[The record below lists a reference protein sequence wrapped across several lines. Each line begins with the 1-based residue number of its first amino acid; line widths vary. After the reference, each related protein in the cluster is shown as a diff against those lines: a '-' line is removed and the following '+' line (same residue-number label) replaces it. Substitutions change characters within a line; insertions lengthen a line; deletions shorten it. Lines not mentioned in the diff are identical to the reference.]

1 MDLEEDGAADAATA
15 CKRQKRNNSSD
26 ESCNEDDSEA
36 GTSTAAAGARRA
48 AAAGAGREAACT
60 SNDNLCSPE
69 NRKEAKKPVNS
80 HNNNNN
86 NKHSG
91 KGDDIDTVNAATTTT
106 TTTNAAHDEDNIT
119 RSPNSTPTSSLSA
132 SQSVDEPATQVD
144 DLTIDIHTV
153 SNTPNSSPIPE
164 DRVPNESELAVASSN
179 AQDDD
184 DTEDNELDALF
195 PIFNRPRMLRTRS
208 YRSTLSNSASS
219 STDAAS
225 DHNSD
230 ANSDTNDTEVD
241 GDNDADGDGTDEA
254 AEADNVEDYESRSP
268 SGPFPPDD
276 SSSGSSDVF
285 WHRYYATSNEDPD
298 SDDEYNEIEANPADK
313 EQVEI
318 AVNKVMCK
326 TKPSYTWNC
335 VQELMQREHNLF
347 NRIGWR
353 GGHTSVQSFGQGY
366 YGSRQVVERMKLM
379 STMSRHRGCVNC
391 LNFNRSG
398 DLICSGSDDLLI
410 VVWDWANGK
419 PRHSFKS
426 GHTLNIFQTKFID
439 SAGCLD
445 IVSSSRD
452 GHVRR
457 AVIPPS
463 GSSSFK
469 PMRLYTHSDAVHKVV
484 VVPQS
489 RHEIMSAG
497 EDAAVK
503 HFDLRSNEATTML
516 HCVGDKRRVRLFS
529 IAHHPYAPEFC
540 ISGSDDK
547 LRVYDKRK
555 LNKTV
560 HEMTPKD
567 IKNTKISQITC
578 AVYNHSGSE
587 ILASY
592 SDAGIYLFD
601 SRNYKEGEFLHSY
614 EGHVNSRTIKGVNF
628 FGPHSEYIVSGSDCG
643 HIFFWD
649 KNTESVINFMRGDLD
664 GVVNCLEP
672 HPWMPVL
679 ATSGLEHHVKIWTP
693 TGLPETDVPSTDAL
707 KETLQKNFRRSIL
720 DDADFDINQIH
731 YFIRQLI
738 EPRRGGGGNAAATGQ
753 ERNRTNFSHTSDS
766 SSSSNSSSSPHR
778 VASSSQEQHHTAGS
792 NESSSDEGNAD
803 PLGCRTQ

>member
-1 MDLEEDGAADAATA
+1 MDIEEDGAADAATA

-26 ESCNEDDSEA
+26 DESCNEDDSEA
-36 GTSTAAAGARRA
+36 GTSTAAAAA
-48 AAAGAGREAACT
+48 AAAGRETAAEKCT
-60 SNDNLCSPE
+60 SSKDRKSLCSPE
-69 NRKEAKKPVNS
+69 NRKEAKKTVNS
-80 HNNNNN
+80 HNNN
-86 NKHSG
+86 SG
-91 KGDDIDTVNAATTTT
+91 KGEELDTEEQGTATTTT
-106 TTTNAAHDEDNIT
+106 TTPDDNIN
-119 RSPNSTPTSSLSA
+119 RSPNSTSTTCLSL
-132 SQSVDEPATQVD
+132 SVDEPTSHVD
-144 DLTIDIHTV
+144 DLAIDLHTV
-153 SNTPNSSPIPE
+153 SNTPNSSPFADQ
-164 DRVPNESELAVASSN
+164 DRVLNESGLGN
-179 AQDDD
+179 ADDD
-184 DTEDNELDALF
+184 DDIEEDNDLGAIF
-195 PIFNRPRMLRTRS
+195 PIFNRPRMLRTRA
-208 YRSTLSNSASS
+208 YRSTMSDSASS
-219 STDAAS
+219 SSSCPAN

-230 ANSDTNDTEVD
+230 ANSDTNDTEVEVE
-241 GDNDADGDGTDEA
+241 GDDDGDGTDEA
-254 AEADNVEDYESRSP
+254 AEANNVGDYESRSP
-268 SGPFPPDD
+268 TGPFPADD

-285 WHRYYATSNEDPD
+285 WHRYYASSNEDVD
-298 SDDEYNEIEANPADK
+298 SDDEYNEVEANPADK

-318 AVNKVMCK
+318 AVNKIMCK
-326 TKPSYTWNC
+326 SKPSYTWNC
-335 VQELMQREHNLF
+335 VQELIAREHNLF
-347 NRIGWR
+347 NRIDWR
-353 GGHTSVQSFGQGY
+353 GGHTSSQSFGQGF

-379 STMSRHRGCVNC
+379 SSMNRHRGCVNC

-398 DLICSGSDDLLI
+398 DLVCSGSDDLLI

-452 GHVRR
+452 GQVRR

-469 PMRLYTHSDAVHKVV
+469 PMRLYTHGDAVHKIV

-503 HFDLRSNEATTML
+503 HFDLRSNQSTTLL

-555 LNKTV
+555 LNKSV

-567 IKNTKISQITC
+567 LKDTKITQITC

-592 SDAGIYLFD
+592 SDAGIYLYD
-601 SRNYKEGEFLHSY
+601 SRNYKDGEYLHCY
-614 EGHVNSRTIKGVNF
+614 EGHINSRTIKGVNF
-628 FGPHSEYIVSGSDCG
+628 FGPHSEFIVSGSDCG
-643 HIFFWD
+643 HMFFWD
-649 KNTESVINFMRGDLD
+649 KNTESVINFMKGDLS

-679 ATSGLEHHVKIWTP
+679 ATSGLEHNVKIWSP
-693 TGLPETDVPSTDAL
+693 TGLAETNPTSTTDQL
-707 KETLQKNFRRSIL
+707 KETLQRNFRRSIL
-720 DDADFDINQIH
+720 DVGDFDINQIH

-738 EPRRGGGGNAAATGQ
+738 EPRRGGSGGNAAGAQ
-753 ERNRTNFSHTSDS
+753 ERNRTNFSNSSDSS
-766 SSSSNSSSSPHR
+766 SSSSNSSSSPPR
-778 VASSSQEQHHTAGS
+778 AAASTQEPRQHGGS
-792 NESSSDEGNAD
+792 NDSSSDEGNAD